1 MATAVLSAASVVDV
15 LAAARFS
22 GYLLSTLGAWTRV
35 KLEGGT
41 AAVLLVV
48 GDVVDPPV
56 VLSEPLLLRRTTS
69 STITITPRM
78 EAPR

>member
-1 MATAVLSAASVVDV
+1 VVDV
-15 LAAARFS
+15 LVAVGFS
-22 GYLLSTLGAWTRV
+22 GYRLATLGAWTRT
-35 KLEGGT
+35 KREGGA

-48 GDVVDPPV
+48 GAVVDPPV
-56 VLSEPLLLRRTTS
+56 GLPEPVLLRRTTS